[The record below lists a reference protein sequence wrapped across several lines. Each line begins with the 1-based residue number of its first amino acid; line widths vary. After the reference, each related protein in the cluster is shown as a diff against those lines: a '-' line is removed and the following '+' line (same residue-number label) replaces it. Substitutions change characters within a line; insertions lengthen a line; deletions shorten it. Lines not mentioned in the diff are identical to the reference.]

1 MKHRDSDSPSLA
13 SPDGIPTRGL
23 GLWLRRLA
31 DWVHAAPWAWILP
44 QLLLFTL
51 AVWYTVQNLQF
62 DTDRNDLVNNNRQD
76 RREYLRFLEEF
87 NAGDELVA
95 LVESEDVEKNRQFVE
110 RLGRRLE
117 QETNLFQDVFYK
129 GDLSMMGPK
138 ALLFVTNETVLR
150 EMAQRLEEA
159 RPVLT
164 RFAAVT
170 NLNSTLHLVLDAFRS
185 GKEESVD
192 AAFVDGLPALTRI
205 VDQAADALARPGLPP
220 SPGVAA
226 LFDGSEEAEQ
236 NLYIT
241 FATNRIYLVTAR
253 ALDPKLNEQAVERF
267 RELIREVQAQV
278 PGVNAGLTGEPVL
291 EVDEMQQARRDM
303 TRATILALVL
313 CGLLLMYS
321 YREVGRPLKAILS
334 LIVGLGYTLG
344 FTTLAIG
351 HLNILTLTFL
361 PILVGLAIDF
371 GIHLVTR
378 FEEELHWGRSSLE
391 ALEIA
396 LSRTGQGVLTGAFTT
411 AGAFFA
417 MGLTDFKGIREMG
430 VICGSGLLISLIPMT
445 TFLPALLSLGKR
457 ESRRKLRR
465 RYSHHRARIEQL
477 WLQRPGWVLLLG
489 VGATILAAAQI
500 RKVRFDYNLLH
511 LQSRGLSSVF
521 YEHKLMETDMRS
533 VLFGAVMVNSLQEA
547 AEMEEKISRL
557 PSVAGVESMT
567 PYLTGNQTNKLR
579 LIRQVKS
586 KLHGLKLPEPDLAP
600 VNVSELHQTVRRLDA
615 YLGLALDMIPPKE
628 EPELR
633 AKLLA
638 LRQAVRRLRAR
649 LVETDH
655 QEAQKKLTAFQRA
668 LFKELR
674 GTFDAI
680 RNQDDSSPLKVKDI
694 PTPLRH
700 RFVSRDGKTFLLHIT
715 SKLNLWERKNQEQF
729 LAELRS
735 VSPSV
740 TGTPVQL
747 FEYTTQLKQSYQQA
761 AYYAAAAI
769 ALLVFIHFRSLS
781 CVFLAL
787 TPVGLGMI
795 WMAGWMGW
803 SGLPF
808 NPANIMT
815 LPLVIGVGVTNGIHI
830 LHRCT
835 EECNPGVLA
844 RSTGK
849 AVLVSALTTIL
860 GFGSLMIARHRGIAS
875 LGELMAVGTAT
886 CMIAGLT
893 LLPALL
899 TWLQRRGW
907 YLPGTRARL
916 IHNQRARTAPPVSP
930 PKEKAA
936 APAPTQK

>member
-1 MKHRDSDSPSLA
+1 VKHRDSDSPSLA

-44 QLLLFTL
+44 QLLLFIL

-267 RELIREVQAQV
+267 RELI
-278 PGVNAGLTGEPVL
+278 
-291 EVDEMQQARRDM
+291 

-465 RYSHHRARIEQL
+465 RYSHHRARID
-477 WLQRPGWVLLLG
+477 LLLG

-547 AEMEEKISRL
+547 AEMEEKI
-557 PSVAGVESMT
+557 A
-567 PYLTGNQTNKLR
+567 
-579 LIRQVKS
+579 
-586 KLHGLKLPEPDLAP
+586 
-600 VNVSELHQTVRRLDA
+600 
-615 YLGLALDMIPPKE
+615 ALDPAGKIKASRVEAPRTGSRPGE
-628 EPELR
+628 
-633 AKLLA
+633 
-638 LRQAVRRLRAR
+638 RLRAPPNR
-649 LVETDH
+649 
-655 QEAQKKLTAFQRA
+655 
-668 LFKELR
+668 
-674 GTFDAI
+674 
-680 RNQDDSSPLKVKDI
+680 
-694 PTPLRH
+694 
-700 RFVSRDGKTFLLHIT
+700 
-715 SKLNLWERKNQEQF
+715 
-729 LAELRS
+729 
-735 VSPSV
+735 
-740 TGTPVQL
+740 
-747 FEYTTQLKQSYQQA
+747 
-761 AYYAAAAI
+761 AAAG
-769 ALLVFIHFRSLS
+769 RLS
-781 CVFLAL
+781 W
-787 TPVGLGMI
+787 PG
-795 WMAGWMGW
+795 AGHD
-803 SGLPF
+803 P
-808 NPANIMT
+808 PQ
-815 LPLVIGVGVTNGIHI
+815 
-830 LHRCT
+830 
-835 EECNPGVLA
+835 
-844 RSTGK
+844 
-849 AVLVSALTTIL
+849 
-860 GFGSLMIARHRGIAS
+860 RGA
-875 LGELMAVGTAT
+875 
-886 CMIAGLT
+886 
-893 LLPALL
+893 
-899 TWLQRRGW
+899 
-907 YLPGTRARL
+907 
-916 IHNQRARTAPPVSP
+916 
-930 PKEKAA
+930 
-936 APAPTQK
+936 